1 MQNKNIHPQ
10 EHQDAYDPNDLRDFI
25 DFYIDETRQRKE
37 AGTANAEQGT
47 EAFKEENI
55 PQGIIDLFGAGTDT
69 TSNTVMWLIMYVIAH
84 PEIQDKVGKE
94 LMSVMLSRNLNS
106 GILWSPLM

>member
-37 AGTANAEQGT
+37 AGTANAEHGT

-55 PQGIIDLFGAGTDT
+55 LQGIHDLFGAGTDT
-69 TSNTVMWLIMYVIAH
+69 TSNTVTWLIMYMLAH
-84 PEIQDKVGKE
+84 PKVQDKVGKE
-94 LMSVMLSRNLNS
+94 LMLVTVS
-106 GILWSPLM
+106 